1 MYSKVIEQELYGER
15 WDKVKSLFHKGGVFS
30 KSPLSGAASAGVA
43 DGAKAAKK
51 VKGVLSNLF
60 KSKEQKAKEEKERS
74 DNALRTQ
81 RAKNRN
87 YTDDLD
93 KMKSEREMHM
103 SIIKK
108 KRSGQKLTPAEE
120 KKYQNI
126 RRRINERKRVREKS
140 QNEIASNANEV
151 NKYQEQVL
159 RKSNAEKDR
168 KRIALRKSAFRDSE
182 AKRLR
187 NYKIGGSVAGAGVG
201 GALGYALSKRATR
214 NTEPGKKRTAIR
226 VGSTIAGAALGGVGG
241 HYAGK
246 KLALRGARLR
256 YRNFQR

>member
-1 MYSKVIEQELYGER
+1 MYSNTIEQELYGER
-15 WDKVKSLFHKGGVFS
+15 WDAFKGKLKKSFGGTIFNS
-30 KSPLSGAASAGVA
+30 DPFE
-43 DGAKAAKK
+43 
-51 VKGVLSNLF
+51 KGVSDGKKAGKKTKKFFSNLF
-60 KSKEQKAKEEKERS
+60 KSEEQKAKEKKERN
-74 DNALRTQ
+74 DNAIRNQ

-87 YTDDLD
+87 YIDDLD
-93 KMKSEREMHM
+93 KMKSERDAHM

-120 KKYQNI
+120 KKYQAM
-126 RRRINERKRVREKS
+126 RRRINERKKVRERSLNKPTPRID
-140 QNEIASNANEV
+140 EEA

-168 KRIALRKSAFRDSE
+168 KLIASRKSAFRDSE

-226 VGSTIAGAALGGVGG
+226 IGSTIAGAAIGGVGG

-246 KLALRGARLR
+246 KLAVRGAKLR